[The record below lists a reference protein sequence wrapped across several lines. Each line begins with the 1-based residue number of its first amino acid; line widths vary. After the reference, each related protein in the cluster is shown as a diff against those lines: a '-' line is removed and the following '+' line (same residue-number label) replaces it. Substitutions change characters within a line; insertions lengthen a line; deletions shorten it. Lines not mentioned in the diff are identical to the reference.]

1 MKLKD
6 LSLFVKLL
14 TPVVILF
21 AVIGGVLFIGKM
33 NNDRLIAGQREI
45 AHNGIT
51 SLVQVSE
58 IVEEFQTIDGR
69 FYRYLIG
76 QSTGNLEGGEKK
88 MAALKE
94 EAIALDAKLGA
105 FLATVEKGAEKD
117 RLLKLQN
124 DFKTTVIGMNDDG
137 VYDVA
142 IQMMG
147 IDVSFVLKGI
157 GSYTNVYNEFIDA
170 LGEFQESI
178 RVKVNALVEESEQEI
193 THFQLLS
200 IVATAAV
207 GILALLIAVFLII
220 IVVRSVKDIAGVTA
234 LLAEGRTDVDIE
246 ARERKDELG
255 TIVESLKKFKENQMQ
270 VLELKD
276 QQEHL
281 KAEQEA
287 QRKQDM
293 FALAE
298 SFDSQI
304 GGLISS
310 LTTASGSL
318 QTTAESMRSI
328 AEETVGASN
337 TVASS
342 SEQAQANVN
351 TVASAMEEMSAASN
365 EITVQ
370 ASSARRKS
378 NDTASE
384 ATRARETV
392 GNLSHLVENI
402 GEVVTAI
409 QDIAEQTNLLALNAT
424 IEAARAGEAGKGFAV
439 VADEVKKLA
448 SETSK
453 KTEEIGSR
461 IADIQGAT
469 QLSVDAMESIITNI
483 SDIDQAITGVSAA
496 IEEQNATNKEVA
508 RSVSEAS
515 HGVQQVS
522 MIISDVKTRAG
533 DTGESADTV
542 LDAARDVAKLS
553 DNLRGSVGEF
563 LQRIRSDS

>member
-147 IDVSFVLKGI
+147 IDVGFVLKGI

-170 LGEFQESI
+170 LGEFQESV

-193 THFQLLS
+193 TRFQLLS

-207 GILALLIAVFLII
+207 GILALLIAVFFII

-276 QQEHL
+276 QQERL